1 MTTAVRVLGKNRPP
15 GSLPQRILAQA
26 SPQSCLRR
34 AHRRRGCQ
42 SAGPGRPWP
51 SPGWPGPSACPT
63 PSLPSWLLAGTLD
76 MCALTG
82 MAEWPRV
89 TPRLG

>member
-1 MTTAVRVLGKNRPP
+1 LAVTR
-15 GSLPQRILAQA
+15 LAGT
-26 SPQSCLRR
+26 L
-34 AHRRRGCQ
+34 
-42 SAGPGRPWP
+42 
-51 SPGWPGPSACPT
+51 CPT
-63 PSLPSWLLAGTLD
+63 PSLPPWLLAGTLD